1 MPPSLS
7 WSDLAGARVGV
18 WGLGVEGTASVG
30 RLLAMG
36 IEPVLADDD
45 PPAAPVS
52 GLPVLATGAGGLAAL
67 RGCDVVVKAPGISR
81 YRADA
86 RELEASGVPLAG
98 GLGLWLAEAPLD
110 RVVCVTGTKGK
121 SSTVSIA
128 GHLLA
133 SLGYK
138 CLVGGNIGRPP
149 YDVQYAGVEFD
160 YWVIETSSYQATDLP
175 CSPPVVAVTS
185 LHPDHLPWHEGV
197 DNYYRDK
204 LSACSQPG
212 CDLTI
217 ANGDSELLRGL
228 RSLLGPRV
236 EWVRAADDPHASW
249 MDGLGLLGTH
259 NRRNALIARACLRA
273 LGIPAAADDDA
284 LAAAAAGFHGLESR
298 LQNLGT
304 VDRVMFVDDSL
315 STNVLPTLA
324 ALDSFPGRAIA
335 LIVGGQDRGI
345 DYDQLAG
352 GIAARGAPTLVLT
365 LPENGPRI
373 RAAIEAAA
381 SGVEVRDC
389 AALAPAVQQAYA
401 WSRGRSNGIVLLS
414 PAAPSFGQFRSYRH
428 RSEAF
433 LGAVRALGELQPP
446 APA

>member
-1 MPPSLS
+1 MRPDLA
-7 WSDLAGARVGV
+7 WSDLAGLRVGV
-18 WGLGVEGTASVG
+18 WGLGVEGTASIG
-30 RLLAMG
+30 RLTSMG
-36 IEPVLADDD
+36 IEPVLADDN
-45 PPAAPVS
+45 PPASEVF
-52 GLPVLATGAGGLAAL
+52 GLPVLATAAGGLAAL
-67 RGCDVVVKAPGISR
+67 RACDVVIKAPGISR
-81 YRADA
+81 YRDDA
-86 RELEASGVPLAG
+86 RELTASGVPLVG
-98 GLGLWLAEAPLD
+98 GLGLWIAGAPRE
-110 RVVCVTGTKGK
+110 RVICVTGTKGK
-121 SSTVSIA
+121 SSTASIA
-128 GHLLA
+128 GHLLS

-175 CSPPVVAVTS
+175 YSPPVVAVTS

-217 ANGDSELLRGL
+217 ANGDSALLRELAGL
-228 RSLLGPRV
+228 MGPRI
-236 EWVRAADDPHASW
+236 EWVRAADDPQATW
-249 MDGLGLLGTH
+249 MDSLGLLGAH
-259 NRRNALIARACLRA
+259 NRRNALIAQACLRA
-273 LGIPAAADDDA
+273 IGVPEAADDET
-284 LAAAAAGFHGLESR
+284 LARAAAGFGGLESR
-298 LQNLGT
+298 LQKLGR
-304 VDRVMFVDDSL
+304 VDGVMFVDDSL

-324 ALDSFPGRAIA
+324 ALESFPGRAIA

-345 DYDQLAG
+345 DYGQLADG
-352 GIAARGAPTLVLT
+352 LAARGAPVLVLT

-381 SGVEVRDC
+381 ADRVEAHDC
-389 AALAPAVQQAYA
+389 ADLEAAVQQAYA
-401 WSRGRSNGIVLLS
+401 WSRGHDDALVLLS

-433 LGAVRALGELQPP
+433 LAAVNGLGDLRR
-446 APA
+446 